1 MKGKHCKKLHWNKNR
16 VVCALLC
23 AVLLVTAISFSS
35 MAWLTYKKQ
44 EVQQVFKG
52 TTLEITLGGAGS
64 EYLLVPGAVYK
75 LEGDKIPKVTIEA
88 NSVDCYV
95 FVLREYF
102 WYDATYYDSKSDYIW
117 YPIDVMNRDFH
128 SKLRENDNFKPDRT
142 GSDGKDNDYGFT
154 DYYGWKPSD
163 ADINISAYKTGRT
176 ENTFNGSGRLP
187 LEIEDSTGVIGERC
201 LFGYLGLSDPNAT
214 PGEGSY
220 TKTSDLKYAVGAD
233 DNSFSAV
240 FKTSEKDRHI
250 YILEGNENNCYLEV
264 MEGIGKVQMNNP
276 DRLPKIRFTAFTVQ
290 AEGFTRDQA
299 ADLVIGAIKADP
311 ELGVGLN

>member
-1 MKGKHCKKLHWNKNR
+1 MKGKHSKKLHWNKNR

-52 TTLEITLGGAGS
+52 TTLNITLGGEKG
-64 EYLLVPGAVYK
+64 EYPLVPGAKYP
-75 LEGDKIPKVTIEA
+75 LTGDKIPKVTIAA

-102 WYDATYYDSKSDYIW
+102 WYDATYYDNTSDHIW

-128 SKLRENDNFKPDRT
+128 SKLRENDNFKPDRS
-142 GSDGKDNDYGFT
+142 GNPDDDYGFT
-154 DYYGWKPSD
+154 DYYGWNPSD

-176 ENTFNGSGRLP
+176 GNTFNGSGSLP
-187 LEIEDSTGVIGERC
+187 LDIEDSTGVIGERC

-220 TKTSDLKYAVGAD
+220 TKTSELKYKVNAD
-233 DNSFSAV
+233 DNSFSDV
-240 FKTSEKDRHI
+240 FKTSAKDRHI
-250 YILEGNENNCYLEV
+250 YILEGNADDCYLEV
-264 MEGIGKVQMNNP
+264 MGGIGKIQTLSS

-290 AEGFTRDQA
+290 AEGLTRDQA
-299 ADLVIGAIKADP
+299 ADLVIDAIKKDS